1 MDIEKDAQIIAHMRR
16 DGRTA
21 LTAISK
27 KTGLPVSTIFDRIK
41 GCSAITRYSALLDF
55 REIGFGCRA
64 IVLLRTTKDKKRELG
79 QHLLHHPYVNSLHK
93 INNGMDYLLEGVFK
107 DLGHIEQFIE
117 DIEERYTLRTK
128 EVHYLLEEMKR
139 EGFMTDP
146 ASARAV
152 AQGRMG

>member
-1 MDIEKDAQIIAHMRR
+1 MDPEKDAQIIAHLRN
-16 DGRTA
+16 DGRTS

-41 GCSAITRYSALLDF
+41 GNSAITRYSALLNF
-55 REIGFGCRA
+55 RELGFGCRA
-64 IVLLRTTKDKKRELG
+64 IVLLRTTKDKKNELG
-79 QHLLHHPYVNSLHK
+79 QHLQRNPYVNSLHK

-117 DIEERYTLRTK
+117 SIEERYTIRTK

-139 EGFMTDP
+139 EGFMTDA
-146 ASARAV
+146 ASAYSV
-152 AQGRMG
+152 SQGKTH